1 MSLPSPHSLSR
12 KSPNGISG
20 ARRLSP
26 QRRAPE
32 RALRRTYLD
41 SLRVEVMSVAIV
53 LVEFCCYERGWLGLS
68 LALDHDPLFLLEG
81 YWG

>member
-1 MSLPSPHSLSR
+1 MSLPSPHSL
-12 KSPNGISG
+12 P
-20 ARRLSP
+20 RRVLTVSLEHVVL
-26 QRRAPE
+26 APSDGHDE
-32 RALRRTYLD
+32 RALRGTYLD